1 MRGPDF
7 QTLDLGLMKTFNL
20 GPRVRT
26 QFRLEAFNALNH
38 ANFNNPEGNR
48 SSGNFG
54 RITSA
59 AAESPDPAG
68 GAPDLVLRIDA
79 CSHILP

>member
-26 QFRLEAFNALNH
+26 QFRLEAFNALNR
-38 ANFNNPEGNR
+38 ANFNNPGGQPLVGQLR
-48 SSGNFG
+48 PHHLGGGS
-54 RITSA
+54 T
-59 AAESPDPAG
+59 DPAG

-79 CSHILP
+79 CRNALP